1 MNPTLPYRFEFLGK
15 LALPLLRMENGR
27 KRWYALK
34 DKKMRCRAKG
44 SSSSSS
50 SSGANANPQIL
61 LEFELHWNRA
71 RAAIRTLNPK
81 EDRYMTTAEKFK
93 RQVGRNNLDVNTV
106 CCCTFA
112 ELLTYLYFRSF

>member
-1 MNPTLPYRFEFLGK
+1 
-15 LALPLLRMENGR
+15 MENGR

-44 SSSSSS
+44 SSSSS

-93 RQVGRNNLDVNTV
+93 RQVGRNHLDVNTV
-106 CCCTFA
+106 CCC
-112 ELLTYLYFRSF
+112 

>member
-1 MNPTLPYRFEFLGK
+1 MLLCLSESMNPTLPYRFEFLGK

-44 SSSSSS
+44 SSSSS

-93 RQVGRNNLDVNTV
+93 RQVGRKHVQLHF
-106 CCCTFA
+106 CC
-112 ELLTYLYFRSF
+112 